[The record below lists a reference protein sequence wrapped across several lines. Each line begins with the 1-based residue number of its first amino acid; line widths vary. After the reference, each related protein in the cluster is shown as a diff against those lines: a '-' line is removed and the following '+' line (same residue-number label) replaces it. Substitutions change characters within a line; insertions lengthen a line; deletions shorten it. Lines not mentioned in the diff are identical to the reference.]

1 MYVGIGSMETF
12 CLGITYLF
20 GSVLGL
26 GIIAA

>member
-12 CLGITYLF
+12 CLGTAYLF